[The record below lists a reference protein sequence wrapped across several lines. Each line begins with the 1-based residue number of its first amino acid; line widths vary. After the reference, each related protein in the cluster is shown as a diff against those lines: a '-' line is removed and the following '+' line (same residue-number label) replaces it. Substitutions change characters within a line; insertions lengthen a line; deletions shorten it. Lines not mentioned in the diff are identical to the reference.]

1 MNRVATIPLQRTMA
15 GAIQRSQAQLA
26 VTQAQLST
34 GKKATDLASLGTET
48 VRNLSARTLV
58 AKQEAHIAV
67 STRIGT
73 TLAMYDTNISG
84 IDTLGGDLRFVIMN
98 TIGQGKSAG
107 LQDSI
112 EAAFQQFRSILN
124 ASDAGTPLFGG
135 SQTSQPFT
143 PETLADTV
151 GLDPADAFT
160 NDDVRASAR
169 VGDNL
174 DVKYGIT
181 ASTVGTDMLTAFRSL
196 AEMGPIGDT
205 PTEAQ
210 LTALESVLGQLDTAL
225 GSVRSINADNGRRQ
239 AQVET
244 LTTRAEERALLLT
257 DIISRNE
264 DADLGQ
270 VAMNLAQQKT
280 TLQASY
286 SVFGQ
291 LSELSLINYLR

>member
-34 GKKATDLASLGTET
+34 GKKATDLASLGSET

-58 AKQEAHIAV
+58 AKQEAHVAV

-84 IDTLGGDLRFVIMN
+84 IDTLGSDLRLGIIN
-98 TIGQGKSAG
+98 AIGQGKATG
-107 LQDSI
+107 LQDSVD
-112 EAAFQQFRSILN
+112 AAFQQFRSILN
-124 ASDAGTPLFGG
+124 ASEAGTPLFGG

-169 VGDNL
+169 VADNL
-174 DVKYGIT
+174 DVEYGVT
-181 ASTVGTDMLTAFRSL
+181 ASAVGTDMLTAFKSL

-205 PTEAQ
+205 PTAAQ
-210 LTALESVLGQLDTAL
+210 ITALKGVLGQIDTAL
-225 GSVRSINADNGRRQ
+225 GSVRAINANNGRRQ

-244 LTTRAEERALLLT
+244 LTTRAEERSLLLK

-291 LSELSLINYLR
+291 LSELSLVNFLR

>member
-1 MNRVATIPLQRTMA
+1 MNGVATIPLQRTMS
-15 GAIQRSQAQLA
+15 GAIQRSQSQLA

-34 GKKATDLASLGTET
+34 GKKAADLAALGTET

-58 AKQEAHIAV
+58 AKQEAHAAV

-73 TLAMYDTNISG
+73 TLALYDANITG
-84 IDTLGGDLRFVIMN
+84 LDTLGSDLRLGLLNAVG
-98 TIGQGKSAG
+98 TGKAVG
-107 LQDSI
+107 LQDSVD
-112 EAAFQQFRSILN
+112 AAFQQFRAIMN
-124 ASDAGTPLFGG
+124 ASEAGTPLFGG
-135 SQTSQPFT
+135 SQTTPPFT
-143 PETLADTV
+143 PEKLGDIV
-151 GLDPADAFT
+151 GLDPAAAFT

-174 DVKYGIT
+174 DVEYGVT
-181 ASTVGTDMLTAFRSL
+181 ASTLGKDMLAAFKTL
-196 AEMGPIGDT
+196 AEAGPIGDT
-205 PTEAQ
+205 PTDAQ
-210 LTALESVLGQLDTAL
+210 MTALKTVMVEIDTAL
-225 GSVRSINADNGRRQ
+225 GTVRAVNSDNGRRQ

-244 LTTRAEERALLLT
+244 LSTRAEERALLLK

-286 SVFGQ
+286 SVFSQ
-291 LSELSLINYLR
+291 LSELSLASYLR